1 MTDSVTPETAAE
13 PGGAEGDED
22 EEDAALGEVWER
34 KRKERDERD
43 ADDSATRTGGKK
55 PSEDV
60 AGKKTGGDGEA
71 KGEGGDKEPAKKE
84 KPEKQGEKGDSD
96 ASGKDKS
103 DDSKDQSKSVDDK
116 KDGENS
122 DKPKADK
129 DYSKPPQNIH
139 KALKDSWDK
148 LPPEVQ
154 KEMTEHH
161 AETQARDRD
170 FGRKAKQV
178 ERVAEEV
185 KPVADLIKALR
196 EANPNLKDVDNDGL
210 AAGIGALVK
219 LSADL
224 DAEPEKTLLQM
235 AGKLPGFLGELKK
248 LLTEMPDER
257 IAEFEAK
264 LAGNEEGARMARL
277 EAENRALREGA
288 EKNHSEGLTD
298 TEERDRLRDELKGH
312 LSDFGSTA
320 PHWGV
325 LEAETKKH
333 LPAVVDE
340 NPRDTSWPDLI
351 LQAYARA
358 HLQYFPGQDLPKFA
372 GLSGDEGKARSA
384 EAANELSVN
393 PKPGDSPGDQ
403 SEDDAMAAIWEKHK
417 GRNR

>member
-43 ADDSATRTGGKK
+43 ADDSATRTAERK

-60 AGKKTGGDGEA
+60 AGKKKADGGEDGE
-71 KGEGGDKEPAKKE
+71 KEPAKKKE
-84 KPEKQGEKGDSD
+84 PEKKGEKGDSEG
-96 ASGKDKS
+96 SGKEKS
-103 DDSKDQSKSVDDK
+103 DDSKDKSKSVDDK

-122 DKPKADK
+122 DKPKAEK
-129 DYSKPPQNIH
+129 DYSKPPQNIQ
-139 KALKDSWDK
+139 KSLKDSWDK

-154 KEMTEHH
+154 REMTEHH

-178 ERVAEEV
+178 ERMAEET
-185 KPVADLIKALR
+185 KPIADLIKDIR
-196 EANPNLKDVDNDGL
+196 ENNPHLKDVDNEGL
-210 AAGIGALVK
+210 AAGFGALMN
-219 LSADL
+219 LSNNL
-224 DAEPEKTLLQM
+224 DAEPEKTLLQL
-235 AGKLPGFLGELKK
+235 AGKIPGFLGQLKAT
-248 LLTEMPDER
+248 LAEMPDEK

-264 LAGNEEGARMARL
+264 LAGNEEGARIARL
-277 EAENRALREGA
+277 EAENKALREGA
-288 EKNHSEGLTD
+288 EKNDSEGLTD
-298 TEERDRLRDELKGH
+298 REERDRLRSELEGH

-320 PHWGV
+320 PHWGA

-333 LPAVVDE
+333 LPAVVDD
-340 NPRDTSWPDLI
+340 NPRDTPWPDLI
-351 LQAYARA
+351 VQAYALA
-358 HLQYFPGQDLPKFA
+358 HLQMFPGQDLPKFA
-372 GLSGDEGKARSA
+372 GSSGDEGKARSA

-393 PKPGDSPGDQ
+393 PKPGDSPGEV